1 MCSFVRMTET
11 GFGAVIWGW
20 FAYGHGKTLVGG
32 TLMSSIKT
40 TSRMAAISLAFVVGL
55 LAMTPGAALAQTN
68 GVWLATT
75 GGAWGTASNWTSNQI
90 ASGVS
95 GSANFTSSIT
105 GIQVV
110 TLDDDRTIGAIRLG
124 SGGGANIF
132 SLQMGT
138 SGTLTLATSSGSP
151 TLDVQSS
158 RSGIIGASL
167 AGSQGFAKVGAG
179 TLYLG
184 GTSIYSGQT
193 SISAGTLEVATAGAL
208 GATGDGNETVVS
220 SGARL
225 RIGATV
231 TVNESI
237 FLNGAGSTG
246 ALNFGSSQ
254 PGVNVSA
261 ATMAGLVTLQS
272 AATIGVSGG
281 SYGIMDRSGAG
292 DAINNNG
299 SALTIQNSG
308 SIEVRSPISGA
319 GSLTVSGNGQLVL
332 TAANTYTG
340 TTGWTAATG
349 NLWLG
354 DGGTGGSLSTSSV
367 ITLSNPNA
375 KFGVN
380 QSDTVTQGIDFS
392 GSAINGDGI
401 FTQAGSGTT
410 ILNAANSYAGAT
422 LVNAGKLLI
431 NGNQSAATGA
441 VTVAAGATLGG
452 SGTTGGAV
460 TVNGGILSPGNSPG
474 VLTVASVAL
483 NASSTSLFEV
493 NGTTRGTQYDGL
505 DITGVNGVTY
515 DGALSLSFGNGS
527 SFADNTTFD
536 LFSFSGTPSGNFSSV
551 TSTGYYAGTWTQA
564 AGEWSL
570 TTSEQ
575 KLTFTPSTGDL
586 VIAVPEPATLG
597 LLSGL
602 AVVGFF
608 ARRQRGVR
616 G

>member
-1 MCSFVRMTET
+1 MTET

-20 FAYGHGKTLVGG
+20 FAYEHGKTLVGG
-32 TLMSSIKT
+32 KLMSSFKT
-40 TSRMAAISLAFVVGL
+40 TSRMAAISLAFVAGL
-55 LAMTPGAALAQTN
+55 LAMTPGAVLAQTN
-68 GVWLATT
+68 GVWSATT
-75 GGAWGTASNWTSNQI
+75 GGAWGTASNWTGTQI

-95 GSANFTSSIT
+95 GSANFTSGIT
-105 GIQVV
+105 GIQIV
-110 TLDDDRTIGAIRLG
+110 TLDGDRTIGAIRLG
-124 SGGGANIF
+124 AVTGAGIF

-138 SGTLTLATSSGSP
+138 SGTLTLATNSGSP
-151 TLDVQSS
+151 ILDVQAS

-167 AGSQGFAKVGAG
+167 AGTQGFVKNGSG

-184 GTSIYSGQT
+184 GTSTYSGT
-193 SISAGTLEVATAGAL
+193 TTANLGTLELTTPNSFGAS
-208 GATGDGNETVVS
+208 GAGNETVVL
-220 SGARL
+220 GNGPCRV
-225 RIGATV
+225 RIGGTTSTA
-231 TVNESI
+231 ESFI
-237 FLNGAGSTG
+237 ISGTGVSNVGAI
-246 ALNFGSSQ
+246 NFGSSQ
-254 PGVNVSA
+254 SGVN
-261 ATMAGLVTLQS
+261 TTGTITGKITL
-272 AATIGVSGG
+272 
-281 SYGIMDRSGAG
+281 SGAAQIGSASVCSGVLDRLGDG
-292 DAINNNG
+292 DAVDTAG
-299 SALTIQNSG
+299 FAFTFT
-308 SIEVRSPISGA
+308 GA
-319 GSLTVSGNGQLVL
+319 GSLKVNSPITGAGSFTQNGNGDVTF

-340 TTGWTAATG
+340 TTGWTGATG

-392 GSAINGDGI
+392 GSAISGDGI

-410 ILNAANSYAGAT
+410 VLNAANSYAGVT
-422 LVNAGKLLI
+422 RVTAGKLLI

-460 TVNGGILSPGNSPG
+460 SVNGGILSPGNGPG
-474 VLTVASVAL
+474 VLTVASVTL
-483 NASSTSLFEV
+483 NFSTSLFEV

-505 DITGVNGVTY
+505 DITGVNGVAY
-515 DGALSLSFGNGS
+515 GGPLSLSFGNGS

-536 LFSFSGTPSGNFSSV
+536 LFSFTGTPSGNFSSV

-586 VIAVPEPATLG
+586 VIAVPEPSTLV

-602 AVVGFF
+602 AVFGFF
-608 ARRQRGVR
+608 ARRQRGTR